1 MPGPMGPSRTVN
13 GKSPASSPPTR
24 PKNWFKYWTTRSSVR
39 DSHLPGSLRELPS
52 HDTGWRRN
60 RAAVER
66 AAVAGPPAHRAGPST
81 YRGSPSPLAGVDVA
95 VMYLFQ
101 RLVQGVL
108 VLLGVTTIVFALTFV
123 AGDPASTL
131 APLDTTPAELE
142 QFRHNMGLDRPVP
155 VQYLDFLVHA
165 VRGDFGMSYSSHEP
179 AMGIVLERLPA
190 TLRLTGAAV
199 LFALVIAVPLGLLA
213 AMNHDRWIDSAARF
227 FAFLGQSIPVFLL
240 GMVLILVFAVGL
252 RWLPS
257 SGGESWK
264 SLILPAISVGAF
276 SAAVLARLLR
286 SSLLEVLSQEYIRTA
301 YAKGLRGRAVVVRHA
316 LRRGRGGDD
325 LRLPG
330 DGKAGGGGDLEEGR
344 SRDPVIRDGR
354 RGHCDRRESHR
365 RPRLHEDRS
374 PHPTQLRRRAGA
386 PSGPALLGIAILA
399 AFVLAAVFADQI

>member
-1 MPGPMGPSRTVN
+1 M
-13 GKSPASSPPTR
+13 
-24 PKNWFKYWTTRSSVR
+24 
-39 DSHLPGSLRELPS
+39 
-52 HDTGWRRN
+52 
-60 RAAVER
+60 
-66 AAVAGPPAHRAGPST
+66 
-81 YRGSPSPLAGVDVA
+81 
-95 VMYLFQ
+95 MYLFQ
-101 RLVQGVL
+101 RLVQGLL

-179 AMGIVLERLPA
+179 AMGVVLERLPA

-199 LFALVIAVPLGLLA
+199 LFALVVAIPLGLLA

-264 SLILPAISVGAF
+264 SLILPAISIGSF

-301 YAKGLRGRAVVVRHA
+301 YAKGLAGRSVVVRHA
-316 LRRGRGGDD
+316 LKNAALPFVTMLGLQVGFLLSGAVVAETIFAYPGMGR
-325 LRLPG
+325 L
-330 DGKAGGGGDLEEGR
+330 AVEAI
-344 SRDPVIRDGR
+344 SRKDVPVIQ
-354 RGHCDRRESHR
+354 S
-365 RPRLHEDRS
+365 
-374 PHPTQLRRRAGA
+374 
-386 PSGPALLGIAILA
+386 
-399 AFVLAAVFADQI
+399 FVTIAAVIVIAANLFVDLVYTRIDPRIRLS

>member
-1 MPGPMGPSRTVN
+1 
-13 GKSPASSPPTR
+13 
-24 PKNWFKYWTTRSSVR
+24 
-39 DSHLPGSLRELPS
+39 
-52 HDTGWRRN
+52 
-60 RAAVER
+60 
-66 AAVAGPPAHRAGPST
+66 
-81 YRGSPSPLAGVDVA
+81 
-95 VMYLFQ
+95 MYLFQ
-101 RLVQGVL
+101 RLVQGLL

-179 AMGIVLERLPA
+179 AMGVVLERLPA

-199 LFALVIAVPLGLLA
+199 LFALVVAIPLGLLA
-213 AMNHDRWIDSAARF
+213 AMYHDRWIDAAARF
-227 FAFLGQSIPVFLL
+227 SAFLGQSIPVFLL

-264 SLILPAISVGAF
+264 SLILPAISIGSF

-301 YAKGLRGRAVVVRHA
+301 YAKGLAGRAVVVRHA
-316 LRRGRGGDD
+316 LKNAALPFVTMLGLQVGFLLSGAVVAETIFAYPGMGR
-325 LRLPG
+325 L
-330 DGKAGGGGDLEEGR
+330 AVEAI
-344 SRDPVIRDGR
+344 SRKDVPVIQ
-354 RGHCDRRESHR
+354 S
-365 RPRLHEDRS
+365 
-374 PHPTQLRRRAGA
+374 
-386 PSGPALLGIAILA
+386 
-399 AFVLAAVFADQI
+399 FVTIAAVIVIAANLFVDLVYTRIDPRIRLS

>member
-1 MPGPMGPSRTVN
+1 
-13 GKSPASSPPTR
+13 
-24 PKNWFKYWTTRSSVR
+24 
-39 DSHLPGSLRELPS
+39 
-52 HDTGWRRN
+52 
-60 RAAVER
+60 
-66 AAVAGPPAHRAGPST
+66 
-81 YRGSPSPLAGVDVA
+81 
-95 VMYLFQ
+95 MYLFQ

-142 QFRHNMGLDRPVP
+142 AFRHNMGLDRPVP
-155 VQYLDFLVHA
+155 VQYLDFLAHA

-179 AMGIVLERLPA
+179 AMGVVLERLPA

-199 LFALVIAVPLGLLA
+199 LFALVVAIPLGLLA

-240 GMVLILVFAVGL
+240 GMILILIFAVGL

-301 YAKGLRGRAVVVRHA
+301 YAKGLRGRTVVVRHA
-316 LRRGRGGDD
+316 LRNAALPFVTMLGLQVGFLLSGAVVAETIFAYPGMGR
-325 LRLPG
+325 L
-330 DGKAGGGGDLEEGR
+330 AVEAI
-344 SRDPVIRDGR
+344 SRKDVPVIQ
-354 RGHCDRRESHR
+354 S
-365 RPRLHEDRS
+365 
-374 PHPTQLRRRAGA
+374 
-386 PSGPALLGIAILA
+386 
-399 AFVLAAVFADQI
+399 FVTIAAVIVIAANLFVDLLYTRIDPRIRLS

>member
-1 MPGPMGPSRTVN
+1 
-13 GKSPASSPPTR
+13 
-24 PKNWFKYWTTRSSVR
+24 
-39 DSHLPGSLRELPS
+39 
-52 HDTGWRRN
+52 
-60 RAAVER
+60 
-66 AAVAGPPAHRAGPST
+66 
-81 YRGSPSPLAGVDVA
+81 
-95 VMYLFQ
+95 MYLFQ
-101 RLVQGVL
+101 RLVQGLL

-131 APLDTTPAELE
+131 APLDTTPAELA

-179 AMGIVLERLPA
+179 AMGVVLERLPA

-199 LFALVIAVPLGLLA
+199 LFALVVAIPLGLLA
-213 AMNHDRWIDSAARF
+213 AMYHERWIDTAARF

-264 SLILPAISVGAF
+264 SLILPAISIGSF

-301 YAKGLRGRAVVVRHA
+301 YAKGLAGRTVVVRHA
-316 LRRGRGGDD
+316 LKNAALPFVTMLGLQVGFLLSGAVVAETIFAYPGMGR
-325 LRLPG
+325 L
-330 DGKAGGGGDLEEGR
+330 AVEAI
-344 SRDPVIRDGR
+344 SRKDVPVIQ
-354 RGHCDRRESHR
+354 S
-365 RPRLHEDRS
+365 
-374 PHPTQLRRRAGA
+374 
-386 PSGPALLGIAILA
+386 
-399 AFVLAAVFADQI
+399 FVTIAAVIVIAANLFVDLVYTRIDPRIRLS

>member
-1 MPGPMGPSRTVN
+1 
-13 GKSPASSPPTR
+13 
-24 PKNWFKYWTTRSSVR
+24 
-39 DSHLPGSLRELPS
+39 
-52 HDTGWRRN
+52 
-60 RAAVER
+60 
-66 AAVAGPPAHRAGPST
+66 
-81 YRGSPSPLAGVDVA
+81 
-95 VMYLFQ
+95 MYLFQ

-142 QFRHNMGLDRPVP
+142 AFRHNMGLDRPVP

-165 VRGDFGMSYSSHEP
+165 ARGDFGMSYSSHEP
-179 AMGIVLERLPA
+179 AMGVVLERLPA

-199 LFALVIAVPLGLLA
+199 LFALVVAVPLGLLA

-301 YAKGLRGRAVVVRHA
+301 YAKGLRGRTVVVRHA
-316 LRRGRGGDD
+316 LRNAALPFVTMLGLQVGFLLSGAVVAETIFAYPGMGR
-325 LRLPG
+325 L
-330 DGKAGGGGDLEEGR
+330 AVEAI
-344 SRDPVIRDGR
+344 SRKDVPVIQSFVTIAAIIVIVANLFVDLLYTRID
-354 RGHCDRRESHR
+354 
-365 RPRLHEDRS
+365 PRIRLS
-374 PHPTQLRRRAGA
+374 
-386 PSGPALLGIAILA
+386 
-399 AFVLAAVFADQI
+399 

>member
-1 MPGPMGPSRTVN
+1 
-13 GKSPASSPPTR
+13 
-24 PKNWFKYWTTRSSVR
+24 
-39 DSHLPGSLRELPS
+39 
-52 HDTGWRRN
+52 
-60 RAAVER
+60 
-66 AAVAGPPAHRAGPST
+66 
-81 YRGSPSPLAGVDVA
+81 
-95 VMYLFQ
+95 MYLFQ
-101 RLVQGVL
+101 RLVQGLL

-131 APLDTTPAELE
+131 APLDTTPAELA

-165 VRGDFGMSYSSHEP
+165 VRGDFGISYSSHEP

-199 LFALVIAVPLGLLA
+199 LFALVVAIPLGLLA

-264 SLILPAISVGAF
+264 SLILPAISIGSF

-301 YAKGLRGRAVVVRHA
+301 YAKGLAGRTVVVRHA
-316 LRRGRGGDD
+316 LKNAALPFVTMLGLQVGFLLSGAVVAETIFAYPGMGR
-325 LRLPG
+325 L
-330 DGKAGGGGDLEEGR
+330 AVEAI
-344 SRDPVIRDGR
+344 SRKDVPVIQ
-354 RGHCDRRESHR
+354 S
-365 RPRLHEDRS
+365 
-374 PHPTQLRRRAGA
+374 
-386 PSGPALLGIAILA
+386 
-399 AFVLAAVFADQI
+399 FVTIAAVIVIAANLFVDLVYTRIDPRIRLS

>member
-1 MPGPMGPSRTVN
+1 
-13 GKSPASSPPTR
+13 
-24 PKNWFKYWTTRSSVR
+24 
-39 DSHLPGSLRELPS
+39 
-52 HDTGWRRN
+52 
-60 RAAVER
+60 
-66 AAVAGPPAHRAGPST
+66 
-81 YRGSPSPLAGVDVA
+81 
-95 VMYLFQ
+95 MYLFQ

-142 QFRHNMGLDRPVP
+142 AFRHNMGLDRPVP
-155 VQYLDFLVHA
+155 VQYLDFLAHA

-179 AMGIVLERLPA
+179 AMGVVLERLPA

-199 LFALVIAVPLGLLA
+199 LFALVVAIPLGLLA

-301 YAKGLRGRAVVVRHA
+301 YAKGLRGRTVVVRHA
-316 LRRGRGGDD
+316 LRNAALPFVTMLGLQVGFLLSGAVVAETIFAYPGMGR
-325 LRLPG
+325 L
-330 DGKAGGGGDLEEGR
+330 AVEAI
-344 SRDPVIRDGR
+344 SRKDVPVIQ
-354 RGHCDRRESHR
+354 S
-365 RPRLHEDRS
+365 
-374 PHPTQLRRRAGA
+374 
-386 PSGPALLGIAILA
+386 
-399 AFVLAAVFADQI
+399 FVTIAAVIVIAANLFVDLLYTRIDPRIRLS

>member
-1 MPGPMGPSRTVN
+1 
-13 GKSPASSPPTR
+13 
-24 PKNWFKYWTTRSSVR
+24 
-39 DSHLPGSLRELPS
+39 
-52 HDTGWRRN
+52 
-60 RAAVER
+60 
-66 AAVAGPPAHRAGPST
+66 
-81 YRGSPSPLAGVDVA
+81 
-95 VMYLFQ
+95 MYLFQ
-101 RLVQGVL
+101 RLVQGLL

-131 APLDTTPAELE
+131 APLDTTPAELA

-179 AMGIVLERLPA
+179 AMGVVLERLPA

-199 LFALVIAVPLGLLA
+199 LFALVVAIPLGLLA
-213 AMNHDRWIDSAARF
+213 AMYHDRWIDAAARF

-264 SLILPAISVGAF
+264 SLILPAISIGSF

-301 YAKGLRGRAVVVRHA
+301 YAKGLAGRTVVVRHA
-316 LRRGRGGDD
+316 LKNAALPFVTMLGLQVGFLLSGAVVAETIFAYPGMGR
-325 LRLPG
+325 L
-330 DGKAGGGGDLEEGR
+330 AVEAI
-344 SRDPVIRDGR
+344 SRKDVPVIQ
-354 RGHCDRRESHR
+354 S
-365 RPRLHEDRS
+365 
-374 PHPTQLRRRAGA
+374 
-386 PSGPALLGIAILA
+386 
-399 AFVLAAVFADQI
+399 FVTIAAVIVIAANLFVDLVYTRIDPRIRLS